1 MKPVKI
7 TCLISISLVII
18 ITSCAA
24 EDRKVLSSSEALSQH
39 GVVMGNNKF
48 ALELYNKLAGQQG
61 NLFLSPYSISTALA
75 MVYAGAKGQTEEQM
89 AKALEFPISADSNNN
104 ELKSH
109 SIAHF
114 HYTFGE
120 IIKQLNASGEK
131 GGYELTVAN
140 ALWGQKD
147 YKFLPDFLTLV
158 KTNYD
163 GNLEQ
168 VDFKTQTEEAR
179 KTINSW
185 VENKTKDK
193 IKELI
198 KPGTLDSMTRL
209 ILTNAIYFKGKW
221 ESQFKPEQ
229 TQDAPFTLL
238 GGQNVNAPMM
248 HQTGKFGYMET
259 DILQALEMP
268 YVNNDLSMVVLL
280 PKKADGVKDLEKEL
294 VSDNLTGWLARIHK
308 REVQVFFPRFKMT
321 SEFELAKVLGAMGMP
336 DAFSGKADFSGMT
349 GNRDLFISAVI
360 HKAYVEVNEEG
371 TEAAAA
377 TGVTMKLT
385 SIPTPS
391 PVFRADHPFI
401 FLIRDNQTGSILF
414 LGRVANP
421 ASQNN

>member
-1 MKPVKI
+1 METIKQLTLITVLLAGI
-7 TCLISISLVII
+7 TCSVK
-18 ITSCAA
+18 AA
-24 EDRKVLSSSEALSQH
+24 IDPNQQTIVA
-39 GVVMGNNKF
+39 GNNKF
-48 ALELYNKLAGQQG
+48 ALELYGKLENQQG

-75 MVYAGAKGQTEEQM
+75 MTSAGAIGQTEKQM
-89 AKALEFPISADSNNN
+89 AETLCFAPMKN
-104 ELKSH
+104 EQFHKS
-109 SIAHF
+109 
-114 HYTFGE
+114 FGE
-120 IIKQLNASGEK
+120 IIKQLNASGKK
-131 GGYELTVAN
+131 GGYELAVAN
-140 ALWGQKD
+140 SLWGQNG
-147 YKFLPDFLTLV
+147 YKFLPDFLTIV
-158 KTNYD
+158 RENYGGD
-163 GNLEQ
+163 LEQ
-168 VDFKTQTEEAR
+168 VDFAAQTEAAR
-179 KTINSW
+179 KKINAW
-185 VENKTKDK
+185 VESKTKDK

-198 KPGTLDSMTRL
+198 KAGTLDSMTRL
-209 ILTNAIYFKGKW
+209 VLTNAIYFKGKW

-294 VSDNLTGWLARIHK
+294 VSDNLADWLARIHK